1 MKGNHVI
8 FTLHF
13 LVQRYKNFYTSEDA
27 CKWNY
32 WCLLYS
38 LLSSFV
44 ILHFNVY
51 LQMLE
56 VVVLC
61 LHDMLLIINFIDY
74 FFENFRTI
82 WTSCSCL
89 CTSLMR
95 ERFDFLWDLVIFF
108 YFVFPMVSLYLIEHL
123 SSCTSYEQEFKH
135 LPHDGC
141 SLLAWRNFKRSSK
154 TLTKKS
160 K

>member
-1 MKGNHVI
+1 MEMKLLMSPL
-8 FTLHF
+8 FT
-13 LVQRYKNFYTSEDA
+13 
-27 CKWNY
+27 
-32 WCLLYS
+32 
-38 LLSSFV
+38 SSIFV

-89 CTSLMR
+89 CISLMR
-95 ERFDFLWDLVIFF
+95 ERFDFLEIWLFF
-108 YFVFPMVSLYLIEHL
+108 YFYFIFPMVSLYLIEYL
-123 SSCTSYEQEFKH
+123 SSCTSY
-135 LPHDGC
+135 LIYC
-141 SLLAWRNFKRSSK
+141 ISV
-154 TLTKKS
+154 LTNENLNIYLMMAAVC
-160 K
+160 